1 LTTLITDQHLT
12 LNTSL
17 QLDDQLPLTCTRK
30 GTCCH
35 GNLVLLNPWELHRL
49 ATEKQTPIREFRELY
64 CDWSGIRLKFEGPK
78 DVRGKKAC
86 NQYIANFGCSV
97 HEGRPLACRLF
108 PLGRQIQ
115 NEEVQYIHQGTTF
128 PCLDGCGEVLQLPR
142 LSVKNYLKEQKT
154 AAFEEAQDGYLEV
167 MQNMADIA
175 FMLYLDTGLAASGD
189 KQTLLEWKKIGA
201 ETPDEMALRIGSVWM
216 EYLLFPPIKFSP
228 TNPTQFIVAHQVFL
242 QEKAQLKIDK
252 LDTLSAIKDVS
263 IWMMAIA
270 LFLAKSIGANT
281 KELAEMWV
289 ETANHYSDN

>member
-1 LTTLITDQHLT
+1 LT

-17 QLDDQLPLTCTRK
+17 QLDDQLPLTCSRK

-49 ATEKQTPIREFRELY
+49 AMEKQMDVREFRDQF
-64 CDWSGIRLKFEGPK
+64 CDWGGIRLKFEGPK
-78 DVRGKKAC
+78 DLRGKNAC
-86 NQYIANFGCSV
+86 SQYVANFGCSV

-128 PCLDGCGEVLQLPR
+128 PCLDGCSEVLQLPR
-142 LSVKNYLKEQKT
+142 ISVKKYLKEQKT
-154 AAFEEAQDGYLEV
+154 AAFEDAQDGYLEV

-175 FMLYLDTGLAASGD
+175 FMLYLDTGLAESGD
-189 KQTLLEWKKIGA
+189 TETLLEWSKIGT
-201 ETPDEMALRIGSVWM
+201 ESPDELSLRIDAVWM
-216 EYLLFPPIKFSP
+216 DYLLFPPVKFNT

-252 LDTLSAIKDVS
+252 LDTLTAVKEAS
-263 IWMMAIA
+263 IWMMSIA
-270 LFLAKSIGANT
+270 LFLAKSIGADSV
-281 KELAEMWV
+281 ELAEMWV
-289 ETANHYSDN
+289 EIAKNNN

>member
-1 LTTLITDQHLT
+1 M
-12 LNTSL
+12 
-17 QLDDQLPLTCTRK
+17 
-30 GTCCH
+30 
-35 GNLVLLNPWELHRL
+35 HRL
-49 ATEKQTPIREFRELY
+49 ATEKQIPVREFRELY

-78 DVRGKKAC
+78 DARGKKSC

-115 NEEVQYIHQGTTF
+115 NEEVQYIHQGSTF
-128 PCLDGCGEVLQLPR
+128 PCLDGCSEVLQLPR
-142 LSVKNYLKEQKT
+142 LSVKKYLKEQKT
-154 AAFEEAQDGYLEV
+154 EAFEEAQDGYLEV

-201 ETPDEMALRIGSVWM
+201 ETPDEMALRIKSVWM
-216 EYLLFPPIKFSP
+216 EYILFPPVKFST
-228 TNPTQFIVAHQVFL
+228 TNPNQFIEAHQVFL

-252 LDTLSAIKDVS
+252 LDTLSAVKDAS

-281 KELAEMWV
+281 KELAELWV
-289 ETANHYSDN
+289 KTAENNLF